1 MFGGPLSAMASSD
14 GPTFSNAQS
23 TWQHVQQTYPQWGRT
38 ASVPY
43 GALRGTPSNT
53 TMLAASSQAMERS
66 VTESHTSPSSLVSD
80 TVESGTLSMKR
91 GISEDDSDAILA
103 GAFDDDDGAGAIDRN
118 MGLSCSSFP
127 MASPSP
133 PPAQTQPTTYTQVSS
148 RPVRPLPSRQGMFRS
163 IKSMPVAKTQDLT
176 MDNDNSEPFQRVDF
190 SAYAAHPHGF

>member
-53 TMLAASSQAMERS
+53 STPAASSQAMGPS
-66 VTESHTSPSSLVSD
+66 ATESHTLPSSLVSD
-80 TVESGTLSMKR
+80 AVEPGTLSMKR

-103 GAFDDDDGAGAIDRN
+103 GAFDDDDGAGAIDRD
-118 MGLSCSSFP
+118 MGLPRSSFA
-127 MASPSP
+127 MAPPSP
-133 PPAQTQPTTYTQVSS
+133 PPAQAQPAIWTEVNS
-148 RPVRPLPSRQGMFRS
+148 RPVRPLPSRQGMFRPV
-163 IKSMPVAKTQDLT
+163 KSMPVAKTQDLT
-176 MDNDNSEPFQRVDF
+176 MDDDGSEPFQRVDF